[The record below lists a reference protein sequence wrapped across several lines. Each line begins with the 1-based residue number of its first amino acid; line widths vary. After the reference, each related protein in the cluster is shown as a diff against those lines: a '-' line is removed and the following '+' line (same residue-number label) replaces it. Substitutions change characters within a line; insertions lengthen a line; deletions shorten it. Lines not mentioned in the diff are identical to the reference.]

1 MDPKKRGGKRKGGH
15 EREAESK
22 RKALEKEA
30 AKCRK
35 ITELFRPPPPPLP
48 SSSVEGQQGPGACRN
63 AYFWTLFCYII
74 IFIQIE
80 VTAVIVCELCFYF
93 II

>member
-15 EREAESK
+15 ERETESK

-48 SSSVEGQQGPGACRN
+48 SSSVDDDAALAATSEFKN
-63 AYFWTLFCYII
+63 ATPPMHVRPPRS
-74 IFIQIE
+74 QSE
-80 VTAVIVCELCFYF
+80 DQHTV
-93 II
+93 